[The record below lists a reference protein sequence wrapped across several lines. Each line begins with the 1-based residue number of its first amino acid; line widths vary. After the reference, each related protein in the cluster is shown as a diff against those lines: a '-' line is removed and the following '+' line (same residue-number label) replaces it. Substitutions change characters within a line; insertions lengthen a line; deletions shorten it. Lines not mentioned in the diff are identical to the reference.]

1 VSRTASVLGEE
12 IEKCSQQ
19 ASARAP
25 APIFIFGSGR
35 ALARRRAVTIA
46 RTPSACVVEGQLAWY
61 RTPGSSSW
69 LVDRRIVSRARAGA
83 GAGLELARDWMKRAV
98 MIARG

>member
-1 VSRTASVLGEE
+1 MSSSQCGRVCQYACVRRNKDVSRTASVLGEE

-61 RTPGSSSW
+61 RTP
-69 LVDRRIVSRARAGA
+69 AG
-83 GAGLELARDWMKRAV
+83 
-98 MIARG
+98 